1 MAEIK
6 VNHRAAGGRNNGI
19 RNAPFAQRVNDL
31 YAAFFERR
39 TVFEDVRAHTVGKA
53 LPVFRAV
60 QVGKILMQILFLGN
74 KQSGF
79 IMVKTILFIVAFLVF
94 FLLFMGNF
102 SALLNKTIEK
112 EDMLKTEVLQRNELQ
127 YKKMEEF

>member
-1 MAEIK
+1 M
-6 VNHRAAGGRNNGI
+6 
-19 RNAPFAQRVNDL
+19 
-31 YAAFFERR
+31 
-39 TVFEDVRAHTVGKA
+39 DVKGV
-53 LPVFRAV
+53 
-60 QVGKILMQILFLGN
+60 KILMQILFLGN